1 MLRAYGGGLLRH
13 CVYLQLLPRVRDW
26 CHCSPV
32 LALCLSMSECTFQLS
47 LELLSLFIVGGFLWI
62 YSCAVGAVTVG
73 ALCALKTQHFGVIF
87 AGHLQ
92 NPRGCV
98 EVRAFWQLFFS
109 SSLALIKISH
119 LMSFFLMF

>member
-1 MLRAYGGGLLRH
+1 VLRAYGGGLLRH

-26 CHCSPV
+26 CRCSPV

-73 ALCALKTQHFGVIF
+73 ALCALKTQRFGVIF

-92 NPRGCV
+92 NPKGCV

-109 SSLALIKISH
+109 SSLAVIKISH

>member
-26 CHCSPV
+26 CRCSPV
-32 LALCLSMSECTFQLS
+32 QALCLSMSECTFQLS

-73 ALCALKTQHFGVIF
+73 ALCALKTQRFGVIF

-109 SSLALIKISH
+109 SLLAVIKISH

>member
-26 CHCSPV
+26 CRCSPV

-73 ALCALKTQHFGVIF
+73 ALCALKTQRFGVIF

-92 NPRGCV
+92 NPKGCV

-109 SSLALIKISH
+109 SLLAVIKISH